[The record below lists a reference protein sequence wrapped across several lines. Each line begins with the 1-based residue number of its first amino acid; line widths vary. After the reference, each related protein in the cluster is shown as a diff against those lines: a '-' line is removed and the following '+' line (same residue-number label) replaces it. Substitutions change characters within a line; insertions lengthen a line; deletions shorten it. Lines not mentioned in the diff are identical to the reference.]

1 MAIAATCALFACGC
15 SPEVY
20 SRSADAQ
27 VQQILRDRQ
36 KQTLGYQPPTDL
48 PADRPSPPTTQA
60 FEKVPTTP
68 IPPELPSPM
77 EPFPRQGIYSRLGP
91 TFPVSVVDP
100 KELEEFGVA
109 AAISRASRRLRLGPP
124 APWETA
130 IRLDLFGCL
139 RYAGEHSRDYQTQ
152 LENLYLAALDV
163 TLQRH
168 FFDLIPFAQTGLKY
182 DGGQQTVKYNS
193 ALTAFTNAGVK
204 QKLPYGGQI
213 VAQAMVDFVDALNA
227 KTANA
232 ETATLALSGSIPLLR
247 GAGTVALEPLISTE
261 RELIYSV
268 RGFEDFRRGFI
279 VSVSRSYFNLL
290 TQQNGLL
297 NRQLNYTNLQSLTER
312 TQALYDAG
320 RLTFIQVQQ
329 AMQAQLSAEATLVD
343 AQASYQ
349 SAVDQFKI
357 VLGMPAEEELS
368 IVPVYLDLRLPRLDS
383 DQAVAFARK
392 YRLDL
397 QTARDRIEDAHR
409 NVHNA
414 ENGLLPDLDLAANV
428 QTGNRPKSDAGNIVG
443 DETTY
448 SASLTLD
455 LPLDRVAERNIYRRS
470 IINFHQTQRDFE
482 ELEDRIAIAARDAV
496 RAIASAQTAL
506 RIQEVSIRL
515 AQSRLDFA
523 NERLKQGIATARDV
537 VDAQT
542 SLLQAQ
548 DAYERGRAQLQTS
561 LLQYLQQTGLLRVAA
576 DGGALGE
583 AINPTGETNKTAGER

>member
-1 MAIAATCALFACGC
+1 
-15 SPEVY
+15 
-20 SRSADAQ
+20 
-27 VQQILRDRQ
+27 
-36 KQTLGYQPPTDL
+36 
-48 PADRPSPPTTQA
+48 
-60 FEKVPTTP
+60 
-68 IPPELPSPM
+68 M

-109 AAISRASRRLRLGPP
+109 AAISRASRRLRLGPA

-279 VSVSRSYFNLL
+279 VSVSRNYFNLL

-297 NRQLNYTNLQSLTER
+297 NRQLSYTNLQSLTER

-343 AQASYQ
+343 AQANYQ

-383 DQAVAFARK
+383 DEAVALARK

-576 DGGALGE
+576 DGGALGQ